1 MIISVMSFCM
11 RTVTVR
17 LGKFQCGRI
26 DPRPPATDYLLAFSK
41 YMARTFEA
49 AFGHLHWGSFVY
61 PDEKVRLA
69 GISDLISPVRHSIQ
83 YLSTSEGA
91 CAHNSTLDKTDM
103 ISIGI
108 YHL

>member
-69 GISDLISPVRHSIQ
+69 GISDLISPVHDHSIQ
-83 YLSTSEGA
+83 YLSVSEGA
-91 CAHNSTLDKTDM
+91 HM
-103 ISIGI
+103 IVPWTKQI
-108 YHL
+108 

>member
-69 GISDLISPVRHSIQ
+69 GISDLISPVRRTQ
-83 YLSTSEGA
+83 YSTCRRA
-91 CAHNSTLDKTDM
+91 RVHVHIIVPWTKQ
-103 ISIGI
+103 I
-108 YHL
+108 